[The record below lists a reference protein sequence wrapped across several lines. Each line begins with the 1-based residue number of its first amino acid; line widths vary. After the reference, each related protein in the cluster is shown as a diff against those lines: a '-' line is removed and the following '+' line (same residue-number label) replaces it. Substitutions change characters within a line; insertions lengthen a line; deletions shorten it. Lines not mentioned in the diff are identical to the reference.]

1 MKRLMKLF
9 YNQERFQIK
18 NFEIPRNQKNGWKNA
33 VNLLIK
39 HDITWLMSKLIAFY
53 IEIKRYRLIALFPV
67 YFYQFISFNRV
78 LFN

>member
-1 MKRLMKLF
+1 MIVSLTLLF
-9 YNQERFQIK
+9 VLIT
-18 NFEIPRNQKNGWKNA
+18 RNQKNGWKNA